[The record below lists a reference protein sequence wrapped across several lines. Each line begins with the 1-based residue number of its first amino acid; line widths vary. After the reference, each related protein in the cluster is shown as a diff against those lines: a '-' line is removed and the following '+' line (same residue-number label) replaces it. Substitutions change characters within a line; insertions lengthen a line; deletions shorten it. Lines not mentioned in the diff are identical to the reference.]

1 MSAVEIRAAS
11 LRDWWEVRELER
23 VCFGP
28 DAWTWVELL
37 FALVGPHVRLKAV
50 VGGQLAGLV
59 IGEAVPFAN
68 YAWIVTLGVL
78 PDYQRRGLGARL
90 LAEAEARLRSPVL
103 KLTVRQSNR
112 TAMALYEKFGYAPA
126 GRHEHYYS
134 GGETGIVMEKRR
146 G

>member
-1 MSAVEIRAAS
+1 MSDIEIRPVS
-11 LRDWWEVRELER
+11 LRDWREVRELER

-37 FALVGPHVRLKAV
+37 FALVSSNVRLKAV
-50 VGGQLAGLV
+50 VGGRLAGV
-59 IGEAVPFAN
+59 VMGEAVPFSE

-78 PDYQRRGLGARL
+78 PNYQRRGLGARL
-90 LAEAEARLRSPVL
+90 LAEAEARLKSPAL

-112 TAMALYEKFGYAPA
+112 PAMALYEKLGYAPV
-126 GRHEHYYS
+126 GRHERYYA

-146 G
+146 D